1 MAFVFFVLFCFAL
14 LNLVL
19 NQIGLL
25 VVLNLSLLFG
35 ISTSVLNKPWRK
47 ALPHLKLPTYPGLC
61 PDYLILLTSCSRL
74 ERATHRQRKNW
85 LALQRQLAGKVKSQS
100 RFKSTEKHTVSR
112 S

>member
-14 LNLVL
+14 LNF
-19 NQIGLL
+19 
-25 VVLNLSLLFG
+25 LNLSLLFG

>member
-19 NQIGLL
+19 NPDRFTC
-25 VVLNLSLLFG
+25 SLFG